1 MANPF
6 RHPGAFN
13 KAARLY
19 ARQPRVLRVLE
30 FIAAGVPLAFILGS
44 TFLKFADPGYRLVQN
59 TISELVVGPFGVV
72 LTVLFYLMGISALLL
87 SYKLLRLHPKSAR
100 MRLGAAAISICALS
114 FIIIGVF
121 HTDMDG
127 QARTLHGYIHEY
139 TTGVLMFLFP
149 VAAFLTAPMLKK
161 AFKSGAWSAFSRAS
175 GGLQV
180 ALMLVIAVFF
190 AGGFGFLG
198 ILERLIMVNGLAW
211 MQVVSVRMLLG

>member
-1 MANPF
+1 LAKSI
-6 RHPGAFN
+6 RRIHALRV
-13 KAARLY
+13 AARLY
-19 ARQPRVLRVLE
+19 RRQPRLLRVLE
-30 FIAAGVPLAFILGS
+30 IIAAGVPLAFILGS

-72 LTVLFYLMGISALLL
+72 LTVLFYLMGISTLLL
-87 SYKLLRLHPKSAR
+87 AYKLLRLHPRSAR
-100 MRLGAAAISICALS
+100 LRLGAAAISICALS
-114 FIIIGVF
+114 FILIGVF
-121 HTDMDG
+121 HTDLDG

-149 VAAFLTAPMLKK
+149 VAAFLTAPALKK

-190 AGGFGFLG
+190 GGGFGFLG

-211 MQVVSVRMLLG
+211 MQVISVKMLLS